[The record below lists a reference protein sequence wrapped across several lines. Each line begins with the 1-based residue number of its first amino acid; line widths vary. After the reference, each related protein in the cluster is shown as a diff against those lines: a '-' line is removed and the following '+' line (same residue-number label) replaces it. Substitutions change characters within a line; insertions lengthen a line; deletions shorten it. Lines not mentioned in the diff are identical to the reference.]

1 MTEQEK
7 QEALN
12 QLRTVDLFAMI
23 PGYKDLSKDDKE
35 KIVAAFQDLINKEKT
50 KIANGE

>member
-1 MTEQEK
+1 MTEQQK

-35 KIVAAFQDLINKEKT
+35 KIIAAFQDLIDKEKT
-50 KIANGE
+50 KLADGK

>member
-1 MTEQEK
+1 MTEQQK
-7 QEALN
+7 QETLN

-35 KIVAAFQDLINKEKT
+35 KIITAFQDLIDKEKT
-50 KIANGE
+50 KLVDGK